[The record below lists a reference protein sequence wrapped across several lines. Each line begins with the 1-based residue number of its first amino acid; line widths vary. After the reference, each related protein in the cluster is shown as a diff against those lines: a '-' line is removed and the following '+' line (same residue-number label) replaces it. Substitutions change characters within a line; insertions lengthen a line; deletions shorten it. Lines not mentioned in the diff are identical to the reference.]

1 MSARIRRYR
10 DEICFLGKC
19 KAAQRKNI
27 IKAAPSGLIQAIG
40 DIAKT
45 LLYGNLPLTDR
56 QRAVLRK
63 HQTSLKVLATRGQS
77 IKKKRTVL
85 NSQKGGSLLGH
96 IWTAIKSLFS

>member
-1 MSARIRRYR
+1 MTARIKRYQ
-10 DEICFLGKC
+10 DEICFPGKC

-27 IKAAPSGLIQAIG
+27 IKTAPSGLIQVIG

-45 LLYGNLPLTDR
+45 LLYGNLPLSDR

-63 HQTSLKVLATRGQS
+63 HRASLKILATQGQS
-77 IKKKRTVL
+77 IKKKRTIL
-85 NSQKGGSLLGH
+85 TGQRGGSLLGH